1 MKTVGPQQHQRH
13 TVLLGGIGGDSH
25 SVGLTILRQALAAND
40 YRVRYIGTQNQIEEF
55 FRLAGFCDVVM
66 VSSMDGH
73 ARYYLQRFPELM
85 RRFKSASTLWYLGG
99 NLHIGDGVGRERQF
113 VEMGFDRV
121 FTKFVDLTTVLEVL
135 ARDLDGAPAVAEC
148 PALWEQAQADGRHLP
163 GAAPDVLLDPDSFE
177 RARRE
182 VLEQWKTGRAA
193 KDLGENAEFLG
204 AQPSLAR
211 AQALVNEGRAPL
223 LVQPRSG
230 VPLLDEQIKL
240 FKTFKGLGVRV
251 LSYQID
257 SLTRN
262 NNYAAAEE
270 AIKDS
275 AAAGVST
282 LNGFP
287 IVNHGVAGL
296 RRVVREVGVPLQT
309 RHSTRDP
316 RLLAEISYAG
326 GVTSFEG
333 GAVCYNI
340 PYYKDYPL
348 GESIKA
354 WQYVDRL
361 TGLYHERYGIVLD
374 REFFGTLTA
383 TLIPPSLA
391 IVIDIIE
398 ALLAV
403 RQGVRCV
410 SLGYAEQGHR
420 AQDVAAVR
428 MLGRLAR
435 EMLGNLGHE
444 GVRVSTVFH
453 QYMAA
458 FPPSAAR
465 AADLIYDSAVTAAL
479 SGATRVIGKTPAE
492 AFKIPTLEDNVAG
505 IDLIKRGVAAAAAA
519 NGGGLDE
526 ARIAEECAL
535 IRREVE
541 AIFDSVVF
549 CGRGDLAQGVVNA
562 FGRGLLDVPFSPSVH
577 NRGAVV
583 TARDAEGAVRY
594 FDCGGLEF
602 DRELRQFHE
611 EKAAERRRAEGLDSA
626 RQDHLIV
633 ERDVMRVARGEY
645 ARWPLCA

>member
-1 MKTVGPQQHQRH
+1 VKTVDAQQHHSH
-13 TVLLGGIGGDSH
+13 TVLLGGTGGDSH
-25 SVGLTILRQALAAND
+25 SVGLTILRQALTGNG

-55 FRLAGFCDVVM
+55 FRLAGFCNVVM

-85 RRFKSASTLWYLGG
+85 RQFQSASTLWYLGG
-99 NLHIGDGVGRERQF
+99 NLHIGDSVGRERQF

-121 FTKFVDLTTVLEVL
+121 FTSFVDLTTVLEVL
-135 ARDLDGAPAVAEC
+135 ARDLHDIPAVADC
-148 PALWEQAQADGRHLP
+148 PTLWEHARTGGRLLP
-163 GAAPDVLLDPDSFE
+163 SAAPDNLLDPHSFG
-177 RARRE
+177 RARLE
-182 VLEQWKTGRAA
+182 VLDQWKTGRSA
-193 KDLGENAEFLG
+193 KDLDENAEFLG
-204 AQPSLAR
+204 AQPSLAQ
-211 AQALVNEGRAPL
+211 AQELVNEGRAPML
-223 LVQPRSG
+223 IQPRCG

-240 FKTFKGLGVRV
+240 FKAFKGLGVRV
-251 LSYQID
+251 LSYQVD

-262 NNYAAAEE
+262 NNYAGAEE
-270 AIKDS
+270 AIKES
-275 AAAGVST
+275 AAAGAST

-287 IVNHGVAGL
+287 IVNHGVAEL
-296 RRVVREVGVPLQT
+296 RRVAREVGVPLQS

-326 GVTSFEG
+326 GITSFEG
-333 GAVCYNI
+333 GAICYNI

-348 GESIKA
+348 DESVRA

-391 IVIDIIE
+391 IVTDIIE

-428 MLGRLAR
+428 MLGCLAR
-435 EMLGNLGHE
+435 ELLGNLGHE

-458 FPPSAAR
+458 FPPSTERSAE
-465 AADLIYDSAVTAAL
+465 LIYESAITAAL

-492 AFKIPTLEDNVAG
+492 AFKIPMLADNIAG
-505 IDLIKRGVAAAAAA
+505 LDLIKRGIAAAAD
-519 NGGGLDE
+519 NGHAPDE

-541 AIFDSVVF
+541 AIFDSVLF
-549 CGRGDLAQGVVNA
+549 CGGGDLAQGVVNA
-562 FGRGLLDVPFSPSVH
+562 FAKGLLDVPFSPSVH
-577 NRGAVV
+577 NRGAVI
-583 TARDAEGAVRY
+583 TARDTEGAVRY
-594 FDCGGLEF
+594 FSCGELQF

-611 EKAAERRRAEGLDSA
+611 EKAAERRRAEGLASA
-626 RQDHLIV
+626 RCDHLIV
-633 ERDVMRVARGEY
+633 ERDVMRVARGRYE
-645 ARWPLCA
+645 RWPLHR